1 MAAAAGNV
9 NIGASAGADE
19 ELVIGAHFHVVV
31 IAVRNRRSGGNGTRD
46 EVDQGNFA
54 AGGGQGWGGRTGA
67 SVGARLAARDIEG
80 VTGKQSKG
88 GGIHRNGGAHQITVH
103 VEQSDAGGGPAALR
117 SAIQDI
123 GGRIVTAKKRP
134 NQRVDNRR
142 LIITPGVGYWP
153 SR

>member
-46 EVDQGNFA
+46 EVDHGNFS

-67 SVGARLAARDIEG
+67 SVGARLGARDIEG
-80 VTGKQSKG
+80 VTGKPSQG
-88 GGIHRNGGAHQITVH
+88 GGSHPEGGAQTVAVH
-103 VEQSDAGGGPAALR
+103 VEKG
-117 SAIQDI
+117 
-123 GGRIVTAKKRP
+123 KR
-134 NQRVDNRR
+134 
-142 LIITPGVGYWP
+142 
-153 SR
+153 